1 MRWTSPETMRRMRR
15 RVLTTLTLT
24 FVFVLGLTQNAYA
37 DVIAEGSG
45 VRGRGDWSWG
55 VRELRNISLSV
66 RDLACD
72 SNPVY
77 VNMRVY
83 FRDGTFTDTLRRDH
97 HGGCGTA
104 DTWPNLYISFGAT
117 ISGVRIRACV
127 NRNFDNDL
135 CYLSGYHDSPSS

>member
-1 MRWTSPETMRRMRR
+1 MRRVSSETIRRMRR
-15 RVLTTLTLT
+15 RVLTALALT
-24 FVFVLGLTQNAYA
+24 FVIVFGLGQNAYA

-55 VRELRNISLSV
+55 VHELRNVYLGV

-77 VNMRVY
+77 VNLRVH

-104 DTWPNLYISFGAT
+104 GDWYNLYVSFGPT
-117 ISGVRIRACV
+117 ISGVQVRACV
-127 NRNFDNDL
+127 NRNFNSDL
-135 CYLSGYHDSPSS
+135 CYFSTKHDNPTT